1 MQRAS
6 EPSWRAGGSMCRFY
20 HREKSLSPNV
30 KSYPI
35 PTPGPTSRA
44 APAGGLEIVM
54 GQRQRTRR
62 KLRAKE
68 AID

>member
-44 APAGGLEIVM
+44 APGRGFGDCDGPAAKDTQKTE
-54 GQRQRTRR
+54 GQGS
-62 KLRAKE
+62 
-68 AID
+68 D